1 MTITLYELAGADPA
15 LVFSPY
21 CWRIRLALAHKGL
34 DIKKIPWCFTQ
45 SEAIGFSG
53 QGKVPVIVDGERVV
67 HDSWAIAEYLDATYP
82 ERPSLLGGP
91 AGAAHARFINGW
103 TDGVV
108 NPGIGRL
115 VVRDILDV
123 LDPAHQPYFRS
134 SRERAF
140 GMTLEQVVE
149 DRDMRVVDWRR
160 QLGPVRTV
168 LRAQPWLGGA
178 APDYADY
185 ILAGTLMWP
194 HCTSHF
200 ALLEADDT
208 VAEWFGRVRNLF
220 DGLAA
225 RAVRV

>member
-1 MTITLYELAGADPA
+1 MTVTLYELAGADPD

-21 CWRIRLALAHKGL
+21 CWRTRFALAHKGL
-34 DIKKIPWCFTQ
+34 DIKRISWRFTQ
-45 SEAIGFSG
+45 TEALGFSG

-67 HDSWAIAEYLDATYP
+67 HDSWAIAEYLDAAYP

-91 AGAAHARFINGW
+91 AGAAHARFINAW
-103 TDGVV
+103 TDSVV
-108 NPGIGRL
+108 NAGIGRL

-123 LDPAHQPYFRS
+123 LDPAHQPYFRT

-149 DRDMRVVDWRR
+149 DRETRVVQWRQ
-160 QLGPVRTV
+160 QLAPVRNL
-168 LRAQPWLGGA
+168 LRVQPWLGGE

-194 HCTSHF
+194 RCTSRF
-200 ALLEADDT
+200 QLLEADDV
-208 VAEWFGRVRNLF
+208 VAAWFERVRGLF